1 MKTIFSNIVKGNK
14 KAIVFLTLINLFITI
29 IGIVL
34 PVLNG
39 KFIDYLTIGVEYKV
53 IFHMCTLILGL
64 GLINVIFYYINQVLD
79 AKIKLKS
86 AFELKIRIIE
96 HLRTIPITVYKK
108 YNPSYLNHRTEQD
121 INELVTF
128 VISNYAVF
136 FINAIQIVILLLIIF
151 SISRNIAFLMLI
163 FLPIY
168 YFIYLGIRKPLYI
181 KSYAAKE
188 AQNSYFN
195 ILNEQFTFMEDI
207 KIGGNDCFNNN
218 YIRKFYRKYESDYMN
233 YIRVSGKF
241 LSLDG
246 IISAIFQVVTFL
258 YGGWQTLSGKMS
270 VGELTVICTYFTTSL
285 QLVKYYFE
293 LGKSYQNVKSSL
305 NRINEIWKIESEKE
319 GQKIIS
325 EVVKINGLVS
335 FEYERGK
342 KILDKF
348 MVDLEKGKIYGVV
361 GVNGS
366 GKSTLSKILIGILR
380 EDSLK
385 INDIEMSNV
394 NMKYLR
400 LHNLLYIPQS
410 LNYPNRTI
418 QEIYQ
423 ECKNGIEIDETIQ
436 NIKNI
441 GLSEEKNII
450 NLLKNNWKKNIN
462 NLSGGEKQIV
472 SILKSAVKEFDF
484 VILDE
489 PTSNLDV
496 DRSTV
501 LVEIIN
507 YLKNK
512 GKIIIIITHDEYLK
526 NKCDAIMYLSK
537 NGETKEL

>member
-14 KAIVFLTLINLFITI
+14 KTIVFLTLLNLFITI

-34 PVLNG
+34 PFLNG

-53 IFHMCTLILGL
+53 IFHMCAIILGL

-86 AFELKIRIIE
+86 AFELKIRVIE
-96 HLRTIPITVYKK
+96 HLRKIPITVYKK

-121 INELVTF
+121 INDLVTF
-128 VISNYAVF
+128 VISNYAIF
-136 FINAIQIVILLLIIF
+136 FINAIQIVILLVIIF

-207 KIGGNDCFNNN
+207 KIGGNDYFNNN
-218 YIRKFYRKYESDYMN
+218 YIRRFYKKYECNYMN
-233 YIRVSGKF
+233 YTRVSGKF

-246 IISAIFQVVTFL
+246 IISAVFQVVTFL

-293 LGKSYQNVKSSL
+293 LGKSYQNVKTSL
-305 NRINEIWKIESEKE
+305 NRINEIWKIEPEKE
-319 GQKIIS
+319 GEKTIS

-342 KILDKF
+342 KILDNF

-385 INDIEMSNV
+385 INDVEMSNV

-423 ECKNGIEIDETIQ
+423 ECKNGIEIDEMIQ

-441 GLSEEKNII
+441 RLSEEKNII
-450 NLLKNNWKKNIN
+450 NLLKNNWKNNIN

-472 SILKSAVKEFDF
+472 SVLKCAVKEFDF

-507 YLKNK
+507 YLKDM
-512 GKIIIIITHDEYLK
+512 GKIVLIITHDENLK
-526 NKCDAIMYLSK
+526 NKCDTIVYLSK
-537 NGETKEL
+537 NGETKDL